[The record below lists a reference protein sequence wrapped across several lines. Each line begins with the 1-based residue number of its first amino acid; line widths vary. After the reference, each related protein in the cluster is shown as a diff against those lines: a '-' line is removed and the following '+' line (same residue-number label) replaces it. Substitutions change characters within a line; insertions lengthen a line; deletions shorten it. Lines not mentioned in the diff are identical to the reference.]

1 MNSTLKKIVFSFASA
16 AMLAG
21 CSKVDCKADKTD
33 GGSREA
39 DCAKV
44 EQADICDDDDSAAD
58 SGAETDTSLD
68 LDTDNAE
75 GTGTDLDCPGPI
87 AEACPETVTPLPVL
101 LTAFDIGEGALFT
114 ALGKDSLLAVRESD
128 TGSAVLLFAAL
139 KTEWGESRWTLKE
152 GGLAE
157 LPVPDGASVE
167 AVGSVSGAPVE
178 SFGFAQLALICLDSD
193 CALYGANVEAGAT
206 SAIVPLDNGD
216 VPCGP
221 SINGLKQLGVDNYL
235 VCAYGA
241 GFCCFDGSSW
251 SVIVEY
257 DPEKPLLNDVAHS
270 FKDVIAVGDTGR
282 LLSNGFPDWED
293 SYGGTAYPDYLS
305 VTMNETQFLVSGAGG
320 FLTYPWGVSQP
331 CKVADEDIVALNIFH
346 DGWDPT
352 ETIAGV
358 TASGKIFYGYSGNG
372 SLLEL
377 SQLCYTGQEVGPP
390 VGTMVETCGITDNL
404 LVLTDTVLYGTE
416 GCAVD

>member
-1 MNSTLKKIVFSFASA
+1 MKTIQKKIVFAFASA
-16 AMLAG
+16 AVLAG
-21 CSKVDCKADKTD
+21 CTKVDCKAEKTD
-33 GGSREA
+33 GGSREP

-44 EQADICDDDDSAAD
+44 EQADSSDDNSSEAD
-58 SGAETDTSLD
+58 TGAETDTSSD

-87 AEACPETVTPLPVL
+87 EEACPVTVNPLPVL
-101 LTAFDIGEGALFT
+101 LTVDDIGEGALFT
-114 ALGKDSLLAVRESD
+114 ALGKDSLLAVRGSD

-139 KTEWGESRWTLKE
+139 KTEPGEPKWTFEK

-157 LPVPDGASVE
+157 LPVPDGVLVE
-167 AVGSVSGAPVE
+167 AIGSVSGVPLE
-178 SFGFAQLALICLDSD
+178 TFGFEQLALICLDSD

-206 SAIVPLDNGD
+206 STIVPLDNGE

-257 DPEKPLLNDVAHS
+257 DPEKPLLNDVAYS
-270 FKDVIAVGDTGR
+270 FKDVIAVGDRGR
-282 LLSNGFPDWED
+282 LLSNGFPDWDD
-293 SYGGTAYPDYLS
+293 SYGGTVYPDYLS
-305 VTMNETQFLVSGAGG
+305 VTMNETQFLTSGAGG
-320 FLTYPWGVSQP
+320 FLSYPWGVSQP
-331 CKVADEDIVALNIFH
+331 CKVADEDIVALDIYN
-346 DGWDPT
+346 DGWDPP
-352 ETIAGV
+352 ETVAGV
-358 TASGKIFYGYSGNG
+358 TASGKIFYGYSTG

-390 VGTMVETCGITDNL
+390 VGAMVETCGIADNL

-416 GCAVD
+416 ECAVD